1 MATFIATNTTS
12 TTTTSNGFEFP
23 GTDDELLVPL
33 NVLILASSAGFVGVT
48 GPGGGTVQN
57 NGRILGYDAGISLG
71 AQNQT
76 TTILNFAA
84 GTIGS
89 STGSAIVAVATGA
102 SGNVDIQNAGIVN
115 ATAATI
121 SAISVDGAGQIV
133 NNGLI
138 TSAGIG
144 ISQLGSVATTSLFS
158 LVNGIT
164 GTIVGGYVA
173 EGSLVTEQILNGGL
187 INGDL
192 VLGDGD
198 GASFT
203 NQATGSITDATVGSV
218 GAVIFGD
225 GDDGRF
231 LNLGTM
237 GALTWGSGNQ
247 AYGLNYGTMGGIT
260 LGDGDGAFFGNAGT
274 IDGHVQLGN
283 GTGQVFDSRAGWIRN
298 TASPDGAG
306 SITAGSTGA
315 TIVGALNG
323 GRMIGGAGDDV
334 LIANPTQQMGY
345 SIVATLDGGG
355 GSNALYGGQGTNLFL
370 SGNATHNQIW
380 GGAAAFAANGYSN
393 NTVDYAA
400 VTGAGRGIYVDLLNG
415 HNAYIV
421 DNGAYTLVD
430 SISNVPNVKGSA
442 GVDIIQAGADP
453 GTIEGRGGGDQLYTG
468 TGATTFK
475 YTSYQDSNL
484 LTGYDTIVG
493 FQSGTDKIDVS
504 ALGQDYAH
512 VVIESDATNT
522 VVYFQKDADTFNAAT
537 DLAISVTGANALA
550 PGDITFASST
560 PNGRSF
566 YDYNSY
572 YGTGY
577 PDPSLMPTGTT
588 PFSDNINVGLVLE
601 RAFDPTRLLESDWGT
616 RQKALALLGDDPFSV
631 YGARHEDYNDLISA
645 LDSLGIVPSTN
656 PAYVSSAHS
665 RTVWVSLTPE
675 QFTSLFGQ
683 TLLVADAGGIY
694 WNGNLALN
702 AAISSLG
709 TVKGLSFDIDYIHSM
724 AAVIGANGTVP
735 DGTLPDGTVP
745 ASTYTIPPGPQ
756 GQGNGAN
763 GGSPVAVDPQ
773 IIAERYNFP
782 LHSAADVRT
791 GKLGLIEPG
800 MGSDTFDAMNSTIP
814 NDDYGFAA
822 LLDGYREAIGLP
834 GDVIVVGQQQGGT
847 LSSGADTSERSLDVG
862 VATAINPNSTLA
874 LYAGSGTADN
884 AGASVFTAYQ
894 SAFFDRD
901 PASVVSS
908 SFRFTAAQA
917 GVDSPFLWA
926 ARELMIDAALRNITV
941 FQSSGDGGSSYAL
954 GNGLTN
960 TSNARASEYSVI
972 VGGTSTSTVAV
983 ASGDPTLNGQ
993 STNPAFSNILGLAQE
1008 GDLGILWQLV
1018 AGGLKTPPS
1027 TGPDTGTDGDWFVE
1041 TVWNHY
1047 NLVSSGV
1054 FDPSYTN
1061 NDAGNGGVD
1070 YTQLTPWYQSALL
1083 PFAPPVTTD
1092 SAHVTG
1098 RGVPD
1103 VAALASGNT
1112 YYSVPQADLLPV
1124 SGSWTRGVGGTSAAT
1139 PLWASLALQINAVFE
1154 DQHLPALGYMTDLL
1168 YIAAAV
1174 APASFNDVT
1183 IGNNNSSYVESA
1195 GALGLTATNIGY
1207 AAGPG
1212 YDLASGLGSP
1222 NGLLLARAL
1231 TAIAQSQMNYSETV
1245 PDVADLNG
1253 GSWEAG
1259 TRETLL
1265 VQTTLHNPAGVAS
1278 TTGGAVSV
1286 SAGDETLDFISRA
1299 TDAYAWTSRFA
1310 GQVEHREFHP
1320 DLMLLFDGQQQGALH
1335 ELTVEAGDALSV
1347 AINGSQASGSA
1358 GLLTSDFGFIDF
1370 QTADGSTVRL
1380 ARPVAVAET
1389 VHVPTVDPD
1398 QQPDGTA
1405 IVRLRQSGTDA
1416 LAVRFYKVD
1425 DYTGAVGGMKPGDA
1439 GYAAAALAA
1448 AYTLTSGG
1456 SVSDPTSATG
1466 PGHGQ
1471 YGEATFQVRPGDI
1484 IAMQLQNITTGNT
1497 YWAFSQANETAGGQP
1512 VGHLWNYGLNTWG
1525 WEAGAGGG
1533 DHDFNDL
1540 VVQLDFTSAYGH
1552 GYLMN

>member
-12 TTTTSNGFEFP
+12 TTTTSNGFDFP

-33 NVLILASSAGFVGVT
+33 NVFIIASSAGFVGVT

-84 GTIGS
+84 GTIES
-89 STGSAIVAVATGA
+89 TTGSAIVAVATGA
-102 SGNVDIQNAGIVN
+102 SGSVDIQNAGIVR
-115 ATAATI
+115 TAAATR

-133 NNGLI
+133 NNGLVS
-138 TSAGIG
+138 SAGLG
-144 ISQLGSVATTSLFS
+144 ISQVGSVATTSLFS
-158 LVNGIT
+158 LVNGTT
-164 GTIVGGYVA
+164 GTIVGGYDA

-198 GASFT
+198 GASFS
-203 NQATGSITDATVGSV
+203 NLATGSITGATVGSR
-218 GAVIFGD
+218 GAVTFGD
-225 GDDGRF
+225 GDDGQF

-237 GALTWGSGNQ
+237 GALTWGNGNQ

-260 LGDGDGAFFGNAGT
+260 FGGGDGAFFGNAGT
-274 IDGHVQLGN
+274 IDGNVQLGD
-283 GTGQVFDSRAGWIRN
+283 GTGQIFDATLGRIS
-298 TASPDGAG
+298 G
-306 SITAGSTGA
+306 SVTAGSGGA
-315 TIVGALNG
+315 VIVGAQNG
-323 GRMIGGAGDDV
+323 GRLTGGAGDDV
-334 LIANPTQQMGY
+334 LIANPTQQIGY
-345 SIVATLDGGG
+345 NVVATLDGGG

-370 SGNATHNQIW
+370 SGNATYNQIW
-380 GGAAAFAANGYSN
+380 GGASAADTSQYSN
-393 NTVDYAA
+393 NTVDYGS
-400 VTGAGRGIYVDLLNG
+400 VTGPGRGIYVDLHHG
-415 HNAYIV
+415 HNAYVI
-421 DNGAYTLVD
+421 DNGTYTFVD
-430 SISNVPNVKGSA
+430 SIANVPNVNGSD
-442 GVDIIQAGADP
+442 GVDIIQASNKAGIFD
-453 GTIEGRGGGDQLYTG
+453 GRGGGDQFYAGTSADTFVYTAYG
-468 TGATTFK
+468 
-475 YTSYQDSNL
+475 DSNL
-484 LTGYDTIVG
+484 VTGYDTIVG
-493 FQSGTDKIDVS
+493 FQSGSDTIDVS
-504 ALGQDYAH
+504 ALGFTSAN
-512 VVIESDATNT
+512 VLIESNATDT
-522 VVYFQKDADTFNAAT
+522 VLYLQRTPGSFNAAT
-537 DLAISVTGANALA
+537 DLAISFAAPDALTTA
-550 PGDITFASST
+550 DIAFASSE
-560 PNGRSF
+560 PNGWSF
-566 YDYNSY
+566 FDYNSY

-577 PDPSLMPTGTT
+577 PDPAYMPTGGT
-588 PFSDNINVGLVLE
+588 PFTNNINVGLVLE
-601 RAFDPTRLLESDWGT
+601 RAFDPTQLLESDWGT
-616 RQKALALLGDDPFSV
+616 RQKALAALGDDPFSV
-631 YGARHEDYNDLISA
+631 YGAREEDHNNLLSA
-645 LDSLGIVPSTN
+645 LNSLGIGHSTN
-656 PAYVSSAHS
+656 HAYVSSPHS

-683 TLLVADAGGIY
+683 TLYETSNNGIY

-702 AAISSLG
+702 PAISTLG
-709 TVKGLSFDIDYIHSM
+709 TVKGLSFDIDYRYSM
-724 AAVIGANGTVP
+724 AAVIDGTLP
-735 DGTLPDGTVP
+735 DGTLPNGTVP
-745 ASTYTIPPGPQ
+745 ASTYTIPLGPQ
-756 GQGNGAN
+756 GQGNDAN
-763 GGSPVAVDPQ
+763 DGTPVAVTPQ
-773 IIAERYNFP
+773 TIAQLYNFP
-782 LHSAADVRT
+782 LVTHRDVRT

-800 MGSDTFDAMNSTIP
+800 MGSDTFDTSGPEVPADTAFAKLLE
-814 NDDYGFAA
+814 DYRNAVGVH
-822 LLDGYREAIGLP
+822 GNVRI
-834 GDVIVVGQQQGGT
+834 IGQQQGGT
-847 LSSGADTSERSLDVG
+847 LSGSTGDTKERSLDVG
-862 VATAINPNSTLA
+862 VATAVNPHSTLA
-874 LYAGSGTADN
+874 LYAGSGTEDN
-884 AGASVFTAYQ
+884 AGASVYTAYQ
-894 SAFFDRD
+894 SAFFDQD

-908 SFRFTAAQA
+908 SFRFTSAQA

-983 ASGDPTLNGQ
+983 ASGDPTLNENTYGFA
-993 STNPAFSNILGLAQE
+993 SILQLAQQ
-1008 GDLGILWQLV
+1008 GNLGVLWQLV
-1018 AGGLKTPPS
+1018 AGGLTTRPP
-1027 TGPDTGTDGDWFVE
+1027 TGTDAGTDTNWFVE

-1047 NLVSSGV
+1047 YQVSTGD
-1054 FDPSYTN
+1054 FDPSYTSN
-1061 NDAGNGGVD
+1061 NAGNGGVD
-1070 YTQLTPWYQSALL
+1070 YTQPTPWYQSALL
-1083 PFAPPVTTD
+1083 PFTPPVTTD
-1092 SAHVTG
+1092 SAHATG

-1103 VAALASGNT
+1103 VAALASGNM
-1112 YYSVPQADLLPV
+1112 YYLVPQVNLQAV
-1124 SGSWTRGVGGTSAAT
+1124 SGSFTRGDGGTSAAT

-1183 IGNNNSSYVESA
+1183 IGNNNSSYVE
-1195 GALGLTATNIGY
+1195 GGEPLGLTATNIGY

-1265 VQTTLHNPAGVAS
+1265 VQTTLHNPAGVTS
-1278 TTGGAVSV
+1278 TTGGTVSV

-1310 GQVEHREFHP
+1310 GQVEQEKFHS
-1320 DLMLLFDGQQQGALH
+1320 DLMVLFDRQQQGALH

-1347 AINGSQASGSA
+1347 EINGSQASGSA
-1358 GLLTSDFGFIDF
+1358 GLLTGDFGFIDF

-1389 VHVPTVDPD
+1389 VVAPIEDPQPT
-1398 QQPDGTA
+1398 GTT
-1405 IVRLRQSGTDA
+1405 IVRLRQTDTDN

-1425 DYTGAVGGMKPGDA
+1425 DYTGSVGGVAPGAA
-1439 GYAAAALAA
+1439 GYAAAVANA
-1448 AYTLTSGG
+1448 AYTITSGG
-1456 SVSDPTSATG
+1456 SGSDPTWLTG
-1466 PGHGQ
+1466 PGYGQ
-1471 YGEATFQVRPGDI
+1471 YNTGTITVQPGDI
-1484 IAMQLQNITTGNT
+1484 IAMQLQNLTTGNT
-1497 YWAFSQANETAGGQP
+1497 YWAFSHANETAGGQP

-1540 VVQLDFTSAYGH
+1540 VVQLDFTSAYGQ
-1552 GYLMN
+1552 GYLMT

>member
-1 MATFIATNTTS
+1 MATFIATNTT
-12 TTTTSNGFEFP
+12 TTTSNGFVFP

-33 NVLILASSAGFVGVT
+33 NIIIIASSAGFVGVT

-89 STGSAIVAVATGA
+89 TIGSAIVAVATGA
-102 SGNVDIQNAGIVN
+102 SGSVDIQNAGIVS
-115 ATAATI
+115 AAAPTS

-133 NNGLI
+133 NNGLV
-138 TSAGIG
+138 TSAGLA
-144 ISQLGSVATTSLFS
+144 ISQVGSIATTSLFS

-164 GTIVGGYVA
+164 GTIIGGYDA

-198 GASFT
+198 GASFS
-203 NQATGSITDATVGSV
+203 NLATGSITGATVGSGGDV
-218 GAVIFGD
+218 TFGD
-225 GDDGRF
+225 GDDGQF

-237 GALTWGSGNQ
+237 GALTWGNGNQ

-260 LGDGDGAFFGNAGT
+260 FGDGDGAFFGNAGT
-274 IDGHVQLGN
+274 IDGNVQLGD
-283 GTGQVFDSRAGWIRN
+283 GTSQIFDATLGRIS
-298 TASPDGAG
+298 G
-306 SITAGSTGA
+306 SVTAGSGGA
-315 TIVGALNG
+315 VIVGAQNG
-323 GRMIGGAGDDV
+323 GQLTGGAGDDV
-334 LIANPTQQMGY
+334 LIANPTQQIGY
-345 SIVATLDGGG
+345 NVVATLDGGG

-370 SGNATHNQIW
+370 SGNATYNQIW
-380 GGAAAFAANGYSN
+380 GGASAADTSQYSN
-393 NTVDYAA
+393 NTVDYGAI
-400 VTGAGRGIYVDLLNG
+400 TGAGRGIYVDLHHG
-415 HNAYIV
+415 HNAYVI
-421 DNGAYTLVD
+421 DNGTYTFVD
-430 SISNVPNVKGSA
+430 SIANVPNVNGSD
-442 GVDIIQAGADP
+442 GVDIIQASNKAGIFD
-453 GTIEGRGGGDQLYTG
+453 GRGGGDQFYAGTSGDTFVYTAYG
-468 TGATTFK
+468 
-475 YTSYQDSNL
+475 DSNL
-484 LTGYDTIVG
+484 VTGYDTIVG
-493 FQSGTDKIDVS
+493 FHSGSDTIDVS
-504 ALGQDYAH
+504 ALGFTSAN
-512 VVIESDATNT
+512 VLIESNATDT
-522 VVYFQKDADTFNAAT
+522 VLYLQRTPGSFDSAT
-537 DLAISVTGANALA
+537 DLAISFTAPNALTTA
-550 PGDITFASST
+550 DIAFASSE
-560 PNGRSF
+560 PNGWSF
-566 YDYNSY
+566 FDYNSY

-577 PDPSLMPTGTT
+577 PDPAYMPTGMT

-601 RAFDPTRLLESDWGT
+601 RAFDPTRLLQSDWGT

-631 YGARHEDYNDLISA
+631 YGARERDYNDLISA
-645 LDSLGIVPSTN
+645 LDELQIARSTN
-656 PAYVSSAHS
+656 PAYESSAHS
-665 RTVWVSLTPE
+665 RTVWVSLTPTE
-675 QFTSLFGQ
+675 FSTLFG
-683 TLLVADAGGIY
+683 TKLFGTPPNPANADSSWSDLY
-694 WNGNLALN
+694 WNGNLVLN
-702 AAISSLG
+702 PAISTLG
-709 TVKGLSFDIDYIHSM
+709 TVKGLSFDIDYIYDM
-724 AAVIGANGTVP
+724 AAVIDGTLP

-763 GGSPVAVDPQ
+763 GGSPFSVYPQ

-782 LHSAADVRT
+782 LLSAADVRT

-800 MGSDTFDAMNSTIP
+800 MGTDTYGASGASGLAIPNTDSGFAQLLDQYRNTINPSDTHGAH
-814 NDDYGFAA
+814 
-822 LLDGYREAIGLP
+822 
-834 GDVIVVGQQQGGT
+834 VIGQQQGGT
-847 LSSGADTSERSLDVG
+847 LSGNADTSERSLDVG

-884 AGASVFTAYQ
+884 AGASVYTAYQ

-993 STNPAFSNILGLAQE
+993 STNPAFTNILGLAQE

-1018 AGGLKTPPS
+1018 AGGLTTPPP
-1027 TGPDTGTDGDWFVE
+1027 TGTDTGTDGDWFVE

-1047 NLVSSGV
+1047 NLLSPGV
-1054 FDPSYTN
+1054 FDPSYTS

-1070 YTQLTPWYQSALL
+1070 YTQPTPWYQSALL

-1112 YYSVPQADLLPV
+1112 FYTVPTPDLQ
-1124 SGSWTRGVGGTSAAT
+1124 GTRGDGGTSAAT
-1139 PLWASLALQINAVFE
+1139 PLWASLALQINAVFN

-1183 IGNNNSSYVESA
+1183 IGNNNSSYVE
-1195 GALGLTATNIGY
+1195 GGEPLGLTATNIGY

-1265 VQTTLHNPAGVAS
+1265 VQTTLHNPTGVAS
-1278 TTGGAVSV
+1278 TTGGTVSV

-1310 GQVEHREFHP
+1310 GQVEQEGFAS
-1320 DLMLLFDGQQQGALH
+1320 DLMVLFDRQQQGALH

-1389 VHVPTVDPD
+1389 VQVPTVDPD

-1405 IVRLRQSGTDA
+1405 IVRLRQSDTDA

-1466 PGHGQ
+1466 PGYGQ
-1471 YGEATFQVRPGDI
+1471 PGEATFQVRPGDI